1 MSAIAGPVAFQ
12 GAPGANSDLA
22 CRLVFPG
29 VPTLPCAAFE
39 DVFAAVRDG
48 RAQRA
53 MIPVEN
59 SIHGRVADI
68 HHLLPEGGLKIVGE
82 HFQPIHHCLLA
93 LPGTGLAELRE
104 AHSHVQALGQTRLTL
119 ARLGLKPVIHADTA
133 GAAEDVARWGDRT
146 RAAIASSLAAELYG
160 LDIVLR
166 DIEDAEHNTTRFLI
180 MAQDA
185 LPLPDGCPIAVTGFA
200 FEVRNIPAA
209 LYKVLGGFATNGIN
223 MTKLESYMVGGSFTA
238 TQFYAEVEGRMEDA
252 PMRLAFEELK
262 FFARTVTMLGTFP
275 GDPVRRI
282 LSAPE
287 DGGRC

>member
-1 MSAIAGPVAFQ
+1 MSTIAGPIAFQ

-29 VPTLPCAAFE
+29 LPTLPCAAFE
-39 DVFAAVRDG
+39 DVFAAVREG
-48 RAQRA
+48 RAERA

-93 LPGTGLAELRE
+93 LPGTPLSALTE
-104 AHSHVQALGQTRLTL
+104 AHSHIQALGQTRETL
-119 ARLGLKPVIHADTA
+119 ARLGLKPVVHADTA
-133 GAAEDVARWGDRT
+133 GAAQDVARWRDPAK
-146 RAAIASSLAAELYG
+146 AAIASSLAAALYG
-160 LDIVLR
+160 LDIVLTN
-166 DIEDAEHNTTRFLI
+166 IEDAAHNTTRFLI
-180 MAQDA
+180 MARDA
-185 LPLPDGCPIAVTGFA
+185 EPLPADCPVAVTGFA

-262 FFARTVTMLGTFP
+262 FFARTVSILGTFP
-275 GDPVRRI
+275 GDTARRSG
-282 LSAPE
+282 L
-287 DGGRC
+287 